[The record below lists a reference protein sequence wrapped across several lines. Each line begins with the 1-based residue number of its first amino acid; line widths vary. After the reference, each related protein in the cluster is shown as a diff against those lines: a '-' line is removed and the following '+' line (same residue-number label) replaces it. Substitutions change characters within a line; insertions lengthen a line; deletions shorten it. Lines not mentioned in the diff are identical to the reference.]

1 MQNSAPQ
8 EKMVPQHNHDLQLVV
23 SQSEMMDTGAVQ
35 VQISN
40 NNNNN
45 SGVQLASLLVD
56 NSRLQQQQQQTALV
70 NNGQTV
76 TMIQQQQQQQQL
88 IQPVLFGSQMVD
100 KNSSTPYTDATQ
112 VRRPLQ
118 SALERASGSTEAA
131 VLP

>member
-1 MQNSAPQ
+1 
-8 EKMVPQHNHDLQLVV
+8 MVPQHNHDLQLVV

-40 NNNNN
+40 NNN

-56 NSRLQQQQQQTALV
+56 NSRLQQQQQQQQQTALV

-112 VRRPLQ
+112 VSDLRN
-118 SALERASGSTEAA
+118 ALFC
-131 VLP
+131 VLLPAFFFSEGRFET

>member
-1 MQNSAPQ
+1 
-8 EKMVPQHNHDLQLVV
+8 MVPQHNHDLQLVV

-40 NNNNN
+40 NNNN
-45 SGVQLASLLVD
+45 SGVPLASLLVD
-56 NSRLQQQQQQTALV
+56 NSRLQQQQQQQQTALV

-112 VRRPLQ
+112 VSDLRNAFFWCYYLRFF
-118 SALERASGSTEAA
+118 SEGRFET
-131 VLP
+131 